1 MKQNKTSLLIAI
13 VILLLPYWG
22 GAQTVHYYDL
32 KSLLNFGLENSIA
45 IRQAVKDQEQAEG
58 KVGEVRSS
66 GLPQLNGEGQFQN
79 YINLPVS
86 VVDGAFFGQPG
97 ELVDFSF
104 GTKYNVTGTIE
115 ASQLLYSQEF
125 FTGLKAAKS
134 SRQLYSLMKI
144 QTEEDVIYEVTS
156 AYYQALQL
164 QSNINIL
171 DSNLA
176 MLEKL
181 EKLMATQYENDIVTK
196 VDYNRIKVNKVNL
209 TTQLK
214 TLKTNYTQQINYIKL
229 LIGMPLEE
237 EIALETADNIEAI
250 SLQSLEQTKT
260 QHIALQIL
268 DQQKTLYEL
277 NTKSIQAGYYPTLSL
292 FGQQAWQGQ
301 RNEFNYFESGNPW
314 YDQTLWGAT
323 LNIPIFDGFQKHYKV
338 QQSRIDFEKAN
349 LQQLNTERQ
358 LDMQYKNAQEQ
369 LVNSLASVEAQK
381 ENKALAKEVYEQ
393 TQLLYKEQVSNL
405 TDLLDAE
412 QAYREAQSNYF
423 NEVLKFKQSE
433 LELLKAQGQLQTMI
447 Q

>member
-115 ASQLLYSQEF
+115 ASQFLYSQEF

>member
-1 MKQNKTSLLIAI
+1 MNKIKIPLQILII
-13 VILLLPYWG
+13 ILVFPNWG
-22 GAQTVHYYDL
+22 GAQTVQNFTL
-32 KSLLNFGLENSIA
+32 KNLLNYGLENSIT

-237 EIALETADNIEAI
+237 EIALETTDNIEAI

-381 ENKALAKEVYEQ
+381 ENKALAKEVYE
-393 TQLLYKEQVSNL
+393 
-405 TDLLDAE
+405 
-412 QAYREAQSNYF
+412 
-423 NEVLKFKQSE
+423 
-433 LELLKAQGQLQTMI
+433 
-447 Q
+447 

>member
-1 MKQNKTSLLIAI
+1 MNKIKIPLQILII
-13 VILLLPYWG
+13 ILVFPNWG
-22 GAQTVHYYDL
+22 GAQTVQNFTL
-32 KSLLNFGLENSIA
+32 KNLLNYGLENSIT

-237 EIALETADNIEAI
+237 EIALETTDNIEAI

>member
-1 MKQNKTSLLIAI
+1 MNKIKIPLQILII
-13 VILLLPYWG
+13 ILVFPNWG
-22 GAQTVHYYDL
+22 GAQTVQNFTL
-32 KSLLNFGLENSIA
+32 KNLLNYGLENSIT

-237 EIALETADNIEAI
+237 EIALETTDNIEAI

-393 TQLLYKEQVSNL
+393 TQLDRKSV
-405 TDLLDAE
+405 
-412 QAYREAQSNYF
+412 
-423 NEVLKFKQSE
+423 V
-433 LELLKAQGQLQTMI
+433 
-447 Q
+447 